1 MSKLLTKRTSQKI
14 FKQEIWNLKIDL
26 DIKLKEN

>member
-1 MSKLLTKRTSQKI
+1 MSNLLTKRTSQKI